1 MCGLTVN
8 RRLLLIFKVT
18 QKSNKMIDKKS
29 TAMLNTEN
37 KEVEIFVA
45 SKIGSFKR
53 KSELNTLIFLLSFKV
68 LRL

>member
-1 MCGLTVN
+1 
-8 RRLLLIFKVT
+8 
-18 QKSNKMIDKKS
+18 MIDKKS

-53 KSELNTLIFLLSFKV
+53 KSETKHINFSS
-68 LRL
+68 